1 MWHGHVSWKS
11 GSQIMKLSNIKRF
24 WISFI
29 LSVPML
35 IQMFAMPFHWMMPGY
50 NWIAFITTT
59 IIMAISAAPYWSS
72 AWAAFKHHQ
81 ANMNTL
87 VAVGTSVAY
96 FYSIFA
102 MFTGREVYFES
113 AAFVT
118 VFVLLGDAM
127 EEKMHNNASNALAKL
142 IDLQAKD
149 AEVERNG
156 EFVKV
161 PLDQVKPGDIIR
173 VKPGEKVPVDGV
185 IVDGSTTIDES
196 MVTGESMPVTKKK
209 GDEVVGSTIN
219 TNGTFTF
226 KATKVGS
233 DTMFAQIVD
242 LVKKAQTSH
251 APIQNL
257 TDKISNIFVPAVLI
271 IAIITF
277 VIWYVFLG
285 ATVVNAMLF
294 AVSVVVIACPC
305 ALGLATP
312 TALMVGTARSAK
324 MGVLIKNGEVL
335 EEVSDIDTVVFDKTG
350 TITVGKPQVTDI
362 VGDEKQVLTIAAS
375 LEENSEHPLATA
387 VVNKAKADKIA
398 LASVKNFAAIEGKG
412 VKANY
417 DNQEAFVGSD
427 KLLEDIAISQ
437 EMKEKAIQLQKEAK
451 TVVYVGLGQII
462 IGLIAIQ
469 DVPKPSS
476 KKAIAELKKRGLK
489 TVMLTG
495 DNQNVAEAIAQEVGI
510 DQIIAGV
517 LPTEK
522 ANEIKKL
529 QDAGNKVAFV
539 GDGIND
545 APALSTADV
554 GIAMG
559 SGTDIA
565 IESGG
570 IILVQNDLMGVV
582 RALEISEK
590 TFNRIKLNL
599 FWALIYNTI
608 GIPIAAGLFM
618 GLGLTL
624 SPELAGLA
632 MAFSSVSV
640 VTSSLLLNKTKI
652 AGTTA

>member
-1 MWHGHVSWKS
+1 
-11 GSQIMKLSNIKRF
+11 MKLSNIKRF

-29 LSVPML
+29 LSIPML

-50 NWIAFITTT
+50 NWIALITTT
-59 IIMAISAAPYWSS
+59 IIMAISALPYWKS
-72 AWAAFKHHQ
+72 AIAAFKKHS

-87 VAVGTSVAY
+87 VATGTAVAY

-102 MFTGREVYFES
+102 MITNRPVYFES

-127 EEKMHNNASNALAKL
+127 EEKMHDNASNALGKL
-142 IDLQAKD
+142 MGLQAKD
-149 AEVERNG
+149 AEVQRDG
-156 EFVKV
+156 KFVKI
-161 PLDQVKPGDIIR
+161 PLDQVQVGDIIR
-173 VKPGEKVPVDGV
+173 VKPGEKIPVDGEILEGV
-185 IVDGSTTIDES
+185 TTLDES
-196 MVTGESMPVTKKK
+196 MVTGESMPVVKKV
-209 GDEVVGSTIN
+209 GDTVVGSTIN
-219 TNGTFTF
+219 SNGTITF

-233 DTMFAQIVD
+233 DTMLAQIVD

-257 TDKISNIFVPAVLI
+257 TDKISNIFVPAVMI
-271 IAIITF
+271 IAILTF
-277 VIWYVFLG
+277 IIWYSFLG
-285 ATVVNAMLF
+285 ATAVEAMLF
-294 AVSVVVIACPC
+294 AVSVIVIACPC

-335 EEVSDIDTVVFDKTG
+335 QEVSDLNTVVFDKTG
-350 TITVGKPQVTDI
+350 TITVGKPEVTDI
-362 VGDEKQVLTIAAS
+362 VGDKKQVLRIAAS
-375 LEENSEHPLATA
+375 LEESSEHPLATA
-387 VVNKAKADKIA
+387 IVKKADSEKLQIEKV
-398 LASVKNFAAIEGKG
+398 SDFEAIEGKG

-417 DNQEAFVGSD
+417 HDQTAFVGSNR
-427 KLLEDIAISQ
+427 LLADVNISQ
-437 EMKEKAIQLQKEAK
+437 EMNQQATKLQEEAK
-451 TVVYVGLGQII
+451 TVVYVGLNGEI

-476 KKAIAELKKRGLK
+476 KEAIIELKKRGLK

-495 DNQNVAEAIAQEVGI
+495 DNEKVAQAIANEVGI
-510 DQIIAGV
+510 DQVIAGV
-517 LPTEK
+517 LPNEK
-522 ANEIKKL
+522 AEHIQEL
-529 QDAGNKVAFV
+529 QQNGDKVAFV

-565 IESGG
+565 IDSGG
-570 IILVQNDLMGVV
+570 IVLVQNDLRGVV
-582 RALEISEK
+582 RALDISKK

-608 GIPIAAGLFM
+608 GIPIAAGLFV
-618 GLGLTL
+618 GLGFTL

-640 VTSSLLLNKTKI
+640 VGSSLLLNKAKI
-652 AGTTA
+652 AGTN

>member
-1 MWHGHVSWKS
+1 
-11 GSQIMKLSNIKRF
+11 MKLSNIQRF
-24 WISFI
+24 WISFV
-29 LSVPML
+29 LSIPML
-35 IQMFAMPFHWMMPGY
+35 IQMIAMPFHWMMPGY
-50 NWIAFITTT
+50 NWIALITTT
-59 IIMAISAAPYWSS
+59 IIMAISAAPYCKS
-72 AWAAFKHHQ
+72 AWGAFKKHN

-87 VAVGTSVAY
+87 VAVGTAVAY
-96 FYSIFA
+96 FYSIYA

-113 AAFVT
+113 AAYIT

-127 EEKMHNNASNALAKL
+127 EEKMHSNASNALAKL
-142 IDLQAKD
+142 VDLQAKD
-149 AEVERNG
+149 AAVLRYG

-161 PLDQVKPGDIIR
+161 PLEQVKPGDTIR
-173 VKPGEKVPVDGV
+173 VKPGEKIPVDGV
-185 IVDGSTTIDES
+185 ITDGSTTIDES

-209 GDEVVGSTIN
+209 GDNVVGSTIN

-233 DTMFAQIVD
+233 DTMLAQIVD

-257 TDKISNIFVPAVLI
+257 TDKISNIFVPVVLI

-285 ATVVNAMLF
+285 ATLVNAMLF

-350 TITVGKPQVTDI
+350 TITVGKPQVTNV
-362 VGDEKQVLTIAAS
+362 VGDKNKVLTIAAS

-387 VVNKAKADKIA
+387 VVKAAKEAKTEIK
-398 LASVKNFAAIEGKG
+398 SIQNFAAIEGRG

-417 DNQEAFVGSD
+417 GNQEAFVGSD
-427 KLLEDIAISQ
+427 RLLEDISISQ
-437 EMKEKAIQLQKEAK
+437 EMKDQALQLQKEAK
-451 TVVYVGLGQII
+451 TVVYVGLGNDI

-469 DVPKPSS
+469 DVPKASS
-476 KKAIAELKKRGLK
+476 KQAIAELKKRGLK

-495 DNQNVAEAIAQEVGI
+495 DNQNVAEAIGREVGI
-510 DQIIAGV
+510 DQVIAGV

-522 ANEIKKL
+522 AAEIKKL
-529 QDAGNKVAFV
+529 QDEGNKVAFV

-570 IILVQNDLMGVV
+570 IVLVQNDLMGVV
-582 RALEISEK
+582 RALEISKK

-618 GLGLTL
+618 AFGVQL

-652 AGTTA
+652 AGETAQVSK

>member
-1 MWHGHVSWKS
+1 
-11 GSQIMKLSNIKRF
+11 MKLSNIKRF

-29 LSVPML
+29 LSIPML

-72 AWAAFKHHQ
+72 AWAAFKHHS

-87 VAVGTSVAY
+87 VAVGTAVAY

-102 MFTGREVYFES
+102 MFTGHEVYFES

-161 PLDQVKPGDIIR
+161 PLDQVKVGDIIR

-185 IVDGSTTIDES
+185 IVNGSTTIDES

-209 GDEVVGSTIN
+209 GDDVVGSTIN
-219 TNGTFTF
+219 TNGTFNF

-233 DTMFAQIVD
+233 DTMLSQIVD

-277 VIWYVFLG
+277 VIWYVFL
-285 ATVVNAMLF
+285 NAPLVTALLF

-335 EEVSDIDTVVFDKTG
+335 EEVSDLDTVVFDKTG
-350 TITVGKPQVTDI
+350 TITVGKPQVTDV
-362 VGDEKQVLTIAAS
+362 VGDQNKVLTIAAS

-387 VVNKAKADKIA
+387 VVKKAKEDKIA
-398 LASVKNFAAIEGKG
+398 LAQVKNFAAIEGKG
-412 VKANY
+412 VRASY
-417 DNQEAFVGSD
+417 DGQTAFVGSD
-427 KLLEDIAISQ
+427 RLLEDISISQ
-437 EMKEKAIQLQKEAK
+437 EMKDQAIKLQKEAK
-451 TVVYVGLGQII
+451 TVVYVGLGQEI

-476 KKAIAELKKRGLK
+476 KAAIAELKKRGLK
-489 TVMLTG
+489 TIMLTG
-495 DNQNVAEAIAQEVGI
+495 DNPNVANAIGKEVSI
-510 DQIIAGV
+510 DQVIAGV

-522 ANEIKKL
+522 AAEIKKL
-529 QDAGNKVAFV
+529 QDEGRKVAFV

-559 SGTDIA
+559 SGTDVA

-570 IILVQNDLMGVV
+570 IVLVQNDLMGVV
-582 RALEISEK
+582 RALDISKK

-652 AGTTA
+652 AGEAA

>member
-1 MWHGHVSWKS
+1 
-11 GSQIMKLSNIKRF
+11 MKLSNIKRF

-29 LSVPML
+29 LAIPML
-35 IQMFAMPFHWMMPGY
+35 IQMFATPFHWMMPGY

-72 AWAAFKHHQ
+72 AWSAFKHHN

-87 VAVGTSVAY
+87 IAVGTSIAY

-102 MFTGREVYFES
+102 MFTGREVYFET
-113 AAFVT
+113 AAYVT
-118 VFVLLGDAM
+118 VFVLLGDAL

-161 PLDQVKPGDIIR
+161 PLDQVKVGDIIR

-185 IVDGSTTIDES
+185 IVNGSSTLDES

-209 GDEVVGSTIN
+209 GDDVVGSTIN

-233 DTMFAQIVD
+233 ETMLSQIVD

-257 TDKISNIFVPAVLI
+257 TDKISNIFTPAVLI
-271 IAIITF
+271 IAILTF
-277 VIWYVFLG
+277 VIWYIFLG
-285 ATVVNAMLF
+285 ATLISAMLF

-335 EEVSDIDTVVFDKTG
+335 QEVSDINTVVFDKTG
-350 TITVGKPQVTDI
+350 TITVGKPQVTNV
-362 VGDEKQVLTIAAS
+362 VGDKNKVLAIAAS

-387 VVNKAKADKIA
+387 VVKTAQEANITIKP
-398 LASVKNFAAIEGKG
+398 VKNFAAIEGRG

-417 DNQEAFVGSD
+417 GNQEAFVGSD
-427 KLLEDIAISQ
+427 RLLEDISISQ
-437 EMKEKAIQLQKEAK
+437 EMKDQALQLQKEAK
-451 TVVYVGLGQII
+451 TVVYVGLGNDI

-469 DVPKPSS
+469 DVPKASS
-476 KKAIAELKKRGLK
+476 KQAIAELKKRGLK

-495 DNQNVAEAIAQEVGI
+495 DNQNVAEAIGREVGI
-510 DQIIAGV
+510 DQVIAGV

-522 ANEIKKL
+522 ATEIKKL
-529 QDAGNKVAFV
+529 QNEGNKVAFV

-570 IILVQNDLMGVV
+570 IVLVQNDLMGVV
-582 RALEISEK
+582 RALEISKK

-618 GLGLTL
+618 AFGVQL

-652 AGTTA
+652 AGETAQVSK

>member
-1 MWHGHVSWKS
+1 
-11 GSQIMKLSNIKRF
+11 
-24 WISFI
+24 
-29 LSVPML
+29 ML
-35 IQMFAMPFHWMMPGY
+35 IQMFAMPLHWMMPGY

-59 IIMAISAAPYWSS
+59 IIMTISAAPYWSS
-72 AWAAFKHHQ
+72 AWAAFKHHS

-87 VAVGTSVAY
+87 VAVGTAVAY

-102 MFTGREVYFES
+102 MFTGHEVYFET

-127 EEKMHNNASNALAKL
+127 EEQMHNNASNALAKL

-161 PLDQVKPGDIIR
+161 PLDQVKVGDIIR

-209 GDEVVGSTIN
+209 GDDVVGSTIN
-219 TNGTFTF
+219 TNGTFNF

-233 DTMFAQIVD
+233 DTMLSQIVD

-277 VIWYVFLG
+277 VIWYVFL
-285 ATVVNAMLF
+285 NAPLVTALLF

-335 EEVSDIDTVVFDKTG
+335 EEVSDLDTVVLDKTG
-350 TITVGKPQVTDI
+350 TITVGKPQVTDV
-362 VGDEKQVLTIAAS
+362 VGDQNKVLTIAAS

-387 VVNKAKADKIA
+387 VVKKAKEDKIA
-398 LASVKNFAAIEGKG
+398 LAQVKNFAAIEGKG
-412 VKANY
+412 VRASY
-417 DNQEAFVGSD
+417 DGQTAFVGSD
-427 KLLEDIAISQ
+427 RLLEDISISQ
-437 EMKEKAIQLQKEAK
+437 EMKDQAIKLQKEAK
-451 TVVYVGLGQII
+451 TVVYVGLGQEI

-476 KKAIAELKKRGLK
+476 KAAIAELKKRGLK
-489 TVMLTG
+489 TIMLTG
-495 DNQNVAEAIAQEVGI
+495 DNPNVANAIGKEVGI
-510 DQIIAGV
+510 DQVIAGV

-522 ANEIKKL
+522 AAEIKKL
-529 QDAGNKVAFV
+529 QDEGRKVAFV

-559 SGTDIA
+559 SGTDVA

-570 IILVQNDLMGVV
+570 IVLVQNDLMGVV
-582 RALEISEK
+582 RALDISKK

-652 AGTTA
+652 AGEAA

>member
-1 MWHGHVSWKS
+1 
-11 GSQIMKLSNIKRF
+11 MKLSNIQRF
-24 WISFI
+24 WISFV
-29 LSVPML
+29 LSIPML
-35 IQMFAMPFHWMMPGY
+35 IQMIAMPFHWMMPGY
-50 NWIAFITTT
+50 NWIALITTT
-59 IIMAISAAPYWSS
+59 IIMAISAAPYCKS
-72 AWAAFKHHQ
+72 AWGAFKKHN

-87 VAVGTSVAY
+87 VAVGTAVAY
-96 FYSIFA
+96 FYSIYA

-113 AAFVT
+113 AAYVT

-127 EEKMHNNASNALAKL
+127 EEKMHSNASNALAKL
-142 IDLQAKD
+142 VDLQAKD
-149 AEVERNG
+149 AAVLRYG

-161 PLDQVKPGDIIR
+161 PLEQVKPGDTIR
-173 VKPGEKVPVDGV
+173 VKPGEKIPVDGV
-185 IVDGSTTIDES
+185 ITDGSTTIDES

-209 GDEVVGSTIN
+209 GDNVVGSTIN

-233 DTMFAQIVD
+233 DTMLAQIVD

-257 TDKISNIFVPAVLI
+257 TDKISNIFVPVVLI

-285 ATVVNAMLF
+285 ATLVNAMLF

-350 TITVGKPQVTDI
+350 TITVGKPQVTNV
-362 VGDEKQVLTIAAS
+362 VGDKNKVLTIAAS

-387 VVNKAKADKIA
+387 VVKAAKEAKTEIK
-398 LASVKNFAAIEGKG
+398 SIQNFAAIEGRG

-417 DNQEAFVGSD
+417 GNQEAFVGSD
-427 KLLEDIAISQ
+427 RLLEDISISQ
-437 EMKEKAIQLQKEAK
+437 EMKDQALQLQKDAK
-451 TVVYVGLGQII
+451 TVVYVGLGNDI

-469 DVPKPSS
+469 DVPKASS
-476 KKAIAELKKRGLK
+476 KQAIAELKKRGLK

-495 DNQNVAEAIAQEVGI
+495 DNQNVAEAIGREVGI
-510 DQIIAGV
+510 DQVIAGV

-522 ANEIKKL
+522 AAEIKKL
-529 QDAGNKVAFV
+529 QDEGNKVAFV

-570 IILVQNDLMGVV
+570 IVLVQNDLMGVV
-582 RALEISEK
+582 RALEISKK

-618 GLGLTL
+618 AFGVQL

-652 AGTTA
+652 AGETAQVSK

>member
-1 MWHGHVSWKS
+1 
-11 GSQIMKLSNIKRF
+11 MKLSNIQRF
-24 WISFI
+24 WISFV
-29 LSVPML
+29 LSIPML
-35 IQMFAMPFHWMMPGY
+35 IQMIAMPFHWMMPGY
-50 NWIAFITTT
+50 NWIALITTT
-59 IIMAISAAPYWSS
+59 IIMAISAAPYCKS
-72 AWAAFKHHQ
+72 AWGAFKKHN

-87 VAVGTSVAY
+87 VAVGTAVAY
-96 FYSIFA
+96 FYSIYA

-113 AAFVT
+113 AAYVT

-127 EEKMHNNASNALAKL
+127 EEKMHSNASNALAKL
-142 IDLQAKD
+142 VDLQAKD
-149 AEVERNG
+149 AAVLRYG

-161 PLDQVKPGDIIR
+161 PLEQVKPGDTIR
-173 VKPGEKVPVDGV
+173 VKPGEKIPVDGV
-185 IVDGSTTIDES
+185 ITDGSTTIDES

-209 GDEVVGSTIN
+209 GDNVVGSTIN

-226 KATKVGS
+226 KTTKVGS
-233 DTMFAQIVD
+233 DTMLAQIVD

-257 TDKISNIFVPAVLI
+257 TDKISNIFVPVVLI

-285 ATVVNAMLF
+285 ATLVNAMLF

-350 TITVGKPQVTDI
+350 TITVGKPQVTNV
-362 VGDEKQVLTIAAS
+362 VGDKNKVLTIAAS

-387 VVNKAKADKIA
+387 VVKAAKEAKTEIK
-398 LASVKNFAAIEGKG
+398 SIQNFAAIEGRG

-417 DNQEAFVGSD
+417 GNQEAFVGSD
-427 KLLEDIAISQ
+427 RLLEDISISQ
-437 EMKEKAIQLQKEAK
+437 EMKDQALQLQKEAK
-451 TVVYVGLGQII
+451 TVVYVGLGNDI

-469 DVPKPSS
+469 DVPKASS
-476 KKAIAELKKRGLK
+476 KQAIAELKKRGLK

-495 DNQNVAEAIAQEVGI
+495 DNQNVAEAIGREVGI
-510 DQIIAGV
+510 DQVIAGV

-522 ANEIKKL
+522 AAEIKKL
-529 QDAGNKVAFV
+529 QDEGNKVAFV

-570 IILVQNDLMGVV
+570 IVLVQNDLMGVV
-582 RALEISEK
+582 RALEISKK

-618 GLGLTL
+618 AFGVQL

-652 AGTTA
+652 AGETAQVSK

>member
-1 MWHGHVSWKS
+1 
-11 GSQIMKLSNIKRF
+11 MKLSNIKRF

-29 LSVPML
+29 LSIPML

-72 AWAAFKHHQ
+72 AWAAFKHHS

-87 VAVGTSVAY
+87 VAVGTAVAY

-102 MFTGREVYFES
+102 MFIGHEVYFET

-127 EEKMHNNASNALAKL
+127 EEQMHNNASNALAKL

-161 PLDQVKPGDIIR
+161 PLDQVKVGDIIR

-209 GDEVVGSTIN
+209 GDDVVGSTIN
-219 TNGTFTF
+219 TNGTFNF

-233 DTMFAQIVD
+233 DTMLSQIVD

-277 VIWYVFLG
+277 VIWYVFL
-285 ATVVNAMLF
+285 NAPLVTALLF

-335 EEVSDIDTVVFDKTG
+335 EEVSDLDTVVFDKTG
-350 TITVGKPQVTDI
+350 TITVGKPQVTDV
-362 VGDEKQVLTIAAS
+362 VGNQNKVLTIAAS
-375 LEENSEHPLATA
+375 LEENSEHPLAAA
-387 VVNKAKADKIA
+387 VVKKANEDKIA
-398 LASVKNFAAIEGKG
+398 LAQVKNFAAIEGKG
-412 VKANY
+412 VRASY
-417 DNQEAFVGSD
+417 DGQTAFVGSD
-427 KLLEDIAISQ
+427 RLLKDISISQ
-437 EMKEKAIQLQKEAK
+437 EMKDQAIKLQKEAK
-451 TVVYVGLGQII
+451 TVVYVGLGQEI

-476 KKAIAELKKRGLK
+476 KAAIAELKKRGLK
-489 TVMLTG
+489 TIMLTG
-495 DNQNVAEAIAQEVGI
+495 DNPNVANAIGKEVSI
-510 DQIIAGV
+510 DQVIAGV

-522 ANEIKKL
+522 AAEIKKL
-529 QDAGNKVAFV
+529 QDEGRKVAFV

-559 SGTDIA
+559 SGTDVA

-570 IILVQNDLMGVV
+570 IVLVQNDLMGVV
-582 RALEISEK
+582 RALDISKK

-652 AGTTA
+652 AGEAA

>member
-1 MWHGHVSWKS
+1 
-11 GSQIMKLSNIKRF
+11 MKLSNIKRF

-29 LSVPML
+29 LSIPML

-185 IVDGSTTIDES
+185 IVDGSTTINES

-209 GDEVVGSTIN
+209 GDEVIGSTIN

-233 DTMFAQIVD
+233 DTMLAQIVD

-285 ATVVNAMLF
+285 ATIVNAMLF

-362 VGDEKQVLTIAAS
+362 IGDEKQVLTIAAS

-387 VVNKAKADKIA
+387 IVKKAKLDNIA
-398 LASVKNFAAIEGKG
+398 LAAVKNFAAIEGKG

-417 DNQEAFVGSD
+417 GKQEAFVGSD
-427 KLLEDIAISQ
+427 KLLEDIIISQ
-437 EMKEKAIQLQKEAK
+437 EMKKKAIQLQKEAK
-451 TVVYVGLGQII
+451 TVVYVGLGQDI
-462 IGLIAIQ
+462 IGLVAIQ

-476 KKAIAELKKRGLK
+476 KKAIAELKKRGLR

-495 DNQNVAEAIAQEVGI
+495 DNQNVAEAIGKEVGI
-510 DQIIAGV
+510 DQVIAGV

-529 QDAGNKVAFV
+529 QDAGRVVAFV

-545 APALSTADV
+545 APALSTANV

-570 IILVQNDLMGVV
+570 IVLVQNDLMGVV
-582 RALEISEK
+582 KALEISKK

-652 AGTTA
+652 AGA

>member
-1 MWHGHVSWKS
+1 
-11 GSQIMKLSNIKRF
+11 MKLSNIKRF

-29 LSVPML
+29 LSIPML

-72 AWAAFKHHQ
+72 AWAAFKHHS

-87 VAVGTSVAY
+87 VAVGTAVAY

-102 MFTGREVYFES
+102 MFTGHEVYFES

-161 PLDQVKPGDIIR
+161 PLDQVKVGDIIR

-209 GDEVVGSTIN
+209 GDDVVGSTIN
-219 TNGTFTF
+219 TNGTFNF

-233 DTMFAQIVD
+233 DTMLSQIVD

-277 VIWYVFLG
+277 VIWYVFL
-285 ATVVNAMLF
+285 NAPLVTALLF

-335 EEVSDIDTVVFDKTG
+335 EEVSELDTVVFDKTG
-350 TITVGKPQVTDI
+350 TITVGKPQVTDV
-362 VGDEKQVLTIAAS
+362 VGDQNKVLTIAAS

-387 VVNKAKADKIA
+387 VVKKAKEDKIA
-398 LASVKNFAAIEGKG
+398 LAQVKNFAAIEGKG
-412 VKANY
+412 VRASYNG
-417 DNQEAFVGSD
+417 QTAFVGSD
-427 KLLEDIAISQ
+427 RLLEDISISQ
-437 EMKEKAIQLQKEAK
+437 EMKDQAIKLQKEAK
-451 TVVYVGLGQII
+451 TVVYVGLGQEI

-476 KKAIAELKKRGLK
+476 KAAIAELKKRGLK
-489 TVMLTG
+489 TIMLTG
-495 DNQNVAEAIAQEVGI
+495 DNPNVANAIGKEVSI
-510 DQIIAGV
+510 DQVIAGV

-522 ANEIKKL
+522 AAEIKKL
-529 QDAGNKVAFV
+529 QDEGRKVAFV

-559 SGTDIA
+559 SGTDVA

-570 IILVQNDLMGVV
+570 IVLVQNDLMGVV
-582 RALEISEK
+582 RALDISKK

-652 AGTTA
+652 AGEAA

>member
-1 MWHGHVSWKS
+1 
-11 GSQIMKLSNIKRF
+11 
-24 WISFI
+24 
-29 LSVPML
+29 ML

-72 AWAAFKHHQ
+72 AWAAFKHHS

-87 VAVGTSVAY
+87 VAVGTAVAY

-102 MFTGREVYFES
+102 MFTGHEVYFET

-127 EEKMHNNASNALAKL
+127 EEQMHNNASNALAKL

-161 PLDQVKPGDIIR
+161 PLDQVKVGDIIR

-209 GDEVVGSTIN
+209 GDDVVGSTIN
-219 TNGTFTF
+219 TNGTFNF

-233 DTMFAQIVD
+233 DTMLSQIVD

-277 VIWYVFLG
+277 VIWYVFL
-285 ATVVNAMLF
+285 NAPLVTALLF

-335 EEVSDIDTVVFDKTG
+335 EEVSDLDTVVFDKTG
-350 TITVGKPQVTDI
+350 TITVGKPQVTDV
-362 VGDEKQVLTIAAS
+362 VGDQNKVLTIAAS

-387 VVNKAKADKIA
+387 VVKKAKEDKIA
-398 LASVKNFAAIEGKG
+398 LAQVKNFAAIEGKG
-412 VKANY
+412 VRASY
-417 DNQEAFVGSD
+417 DGQTAFVGSD
-427 KLLEDIAISQ
+427 RLLKDISISQ
-437 EMKEKAIQLQKEAK
+437 EMKDQAIKLQKEAK
-451 TVVYVGLGQII
+451 TVVYVGLGQEI

-476 KKAIAELKKRGLK
+476 KAAIAELKKRGLK
-489 TVMLTG
+489 TIMLTG
-495 DNQNVAEAIAQEVGI
+495 DNPNVANAIGKEVGI
-510 DQIIAGV
+510 DQVIAGV

-522 ANEIKKL
+522 AAEIKKL
-529 QDAGNKVAFV
+529 QDEGRKVAFV

-559 SGTDIA
+559 SGTDVA

-570 IILVQNDLMGVV
+570 IVLVQNDLMGVV
-582 RALEISEK
+582 RALDISKK

-652 AGTTA
+652 AGEAA

>member
-1 MWHGHVSWKS
+1 
-11 GSQIMKLSNIKRF
+11 MKLSNIQRF
-24 WISFI
+24 WISFV
-29 LSVPML
+29 LSIPML
-35 IQMFAMPFHWMMPGY
+35 IQMIAMPFHWMMPGY
-50 NWIAFITTT
+50 NWIALITTT
-59 IIMAISAAPYWSS
+59 IIMAISAAPYWKS
-72 AWAAFKHHQ
+72 AWGAFKKHN

-87 VAVGTSVAY
+87 VAVGTAVAY
-96 FYSIFA
+96 FYSIYA

-113 AAFVT
+113 AAYVT

-127 EEKMHNNASNALAKL
+127 EEKMHSNASNALAKL
-142 IDLQAKD
+142 VDLQAKD
-149 AEVERNG
+149 AAVLRDG

-161 PLDQVKPGDIIR
+161 PLEQVKPGDTIR
-173 VKPGEKVPVDGV
+173 VKPGEKIPVDGV
-185 IVDGSTTIDES
+185 ITDGSTTIDES

-209 GDEVVGSTIN
+209 GDNVVGSTIN

-233 DTMFAQIVD
+233 DTMLAQIVD

-257 TDKISNIFVPAVLI
+257 TDKISNIFVPVVLI

-285 ATVVNAMLF
+285 ATLVNAMLF

-350 TITVGKPQVTDI
+350 TITVGKPQVTNV
-362 VGDEKQVLTIAAS
+362 VGDKNKVLTIAAS

-387 VVNKAKADKIA
+387 VVKAAKEAKTEIK
-398 LASVKNFAAIEGKG
+398 SIQNFAAIEGRG

-417 DNQEAFVGSD
+417 GNQEAFVGSD
-427 KLLEDIAISQ
+427 RLLEDISISQ
-437 EMKEKAIQLQKEAK
+437 EMKDQALQLQKEAK
-451 TVVYVGLGQII
+451 TVVYVGLGSDI

-469 DVPKPSS
+469 DVPKTSS
-476 KKAIAELKKRGLK
+476 KQAIVELKKHGLK

-495 DNQNVAEAIAQEVGI
+495 DNQNVAEAIGREVGI
-510 DQIIAGV
+510 DQVIAGV

-522 ANEIKKL
+522 ATEIKKL
-529 QDAGNKVAFV
+529 QNEGNKVAFV

-570 IILVQNDLMGVV
+570 IVLVQNDLMGVV
-582 RALEISEK
+582 RALEISKK

-618 GLGLTL
+618 AFGLQL

-652 AGTTA
+652 AGETAQVSK

>member
-1 MWHGHVSWKS
+1 
-11 GSQIMKLSNIKRF
+11 MKLSNIKRF

-29 LSVPML
+29 LSIPML

-127 EEKMHNNASNALAKL
+127 EEKMHNSASNALAKL

-185 IVDGSTTIDES
+185 IVDGSTTINES

-233 DTMFAQIVD
+233 DTMLAQIVD

-285 ATVVNAMLF
+285 ATIVNAMLF

-362 VGDEKQVLTIAAS
+362 IGDENQVLTIAAS

-387 VVNKAKADKIA
+387 IVKKAKLDNIA
-398 LASVKNFAAIEGKG
+398 LAAVKNFAAIEGKG

-417 DNQEAFVGSD
+417 GKQEAFVGSD
-427 KLLEDIAISQ
+427 KLLEDIIISQ
-437 EMKEKAIQLQKEAK
+437 EMKKKAIQLQKEAK
-451 TVVYVGLGQII
+451 TVVYVGLGQDI
-462 IGLIAIQ
+462 IGLVAIQ

-476 KKAIAELKKRGLK
+476 KKAIAELKKRGLR

-495 DNQNVAEAIAQEVGI
+495 DNQNVAEAIGKEVGI
-510 DQIIAGV
+510 DQVIAGV

-529 QDAGNKVAFV
+529 QDAGRVVAFV

-545 APALSTADV
+545 APALSTANV

-570 IILVQNDLMGVV
+570 IVLVQNDLMGVV
-582 RALEISEK
+582 KALEISKK

-652 AGTTA
+652 AGA

>member
-1 MWHGHVSWKS
+1 
-11 GSQIMKLSNIKRF
+11 MKLSNIKRF

-29 LSVPML
+29 LSIPML

-72 AWAAFKHHQ
+72 AWAAFKHHS

-87 VAVGTSVAY
+87 VAVGTAVAY

-102 MFTGREVYFES
+102 MFTGHEVYFES

-127 EEKMHNNASNALAKL
+127 EGKMHNNASNALAKL

-161 PLDQVKPGDIIR
+161 PLDQVKVGDIIR

-185 IVDGSTTIDES
+185 IVNGSTTIDES

-209 GDEVVGSTIN
+209 GDDVVGSTIN
-219 TNGTFTF
+219 TNGTFNF

-233 DTMFAQIVD
+233 DTMLSQIVD

-277 VIWYVFLG
+277 VIWYVFL
-285 ATVVNAMLF
+285 NAPLVTALLF

-335 EEVSDIDTVVFDKTG
+335 EEVSDLDTVVFDKTG
-350 TITVGKPQVTDI
+350 TITVGKPQVTDV
-362 VGDEKQVLTIAAS
+362 VGDQNKVLTIAAS

-387 VVNKAKADKIA
+387 VVKKAKEDKIA
-398 LASVKNFAAIEGKG
+398 LAQVKNFAAIEGKG
-412 VKANY
+412 VRASY
-417 DNQEAFVGSD
+417 DGQTAFVGSD
-427 KLLEDIAISQ
+427 RLLEDISISQ
-437 EMKEKAIQLQKEAK
+437 EMKDQAIKLQKEAK
-451 TVVYVGLGQII
+451 TVVYVGLGQEI

-476 KKAIAELKKRGLK
+476 KAAIAELKKRGLK
-489 TVMLTG
+489 TIMLTG
-495 DNQNVAEAIAQEVGI
+495 DNPNIANAIGKEVSI
-510 DQIIAGV
+510 DQVIAGV

-522 ANEIKKL
+522 AAEIKKL
-529 QDAGNKVAFV
+529 QDEGRKVAFV

-559 SGTDIA
+559 SGTDVA

-570 IILVQNDLMGVV
+570 IVLVQNDLMGVV
-582 RALEISEK
+582 RALDISKK

-652 AGTTA
+652 AGEAA